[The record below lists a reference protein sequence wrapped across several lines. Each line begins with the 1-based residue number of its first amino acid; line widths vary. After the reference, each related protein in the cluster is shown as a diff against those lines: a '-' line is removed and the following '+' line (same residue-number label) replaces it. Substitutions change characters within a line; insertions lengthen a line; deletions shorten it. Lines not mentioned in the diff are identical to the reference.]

1 MKFAP
6 IILFVYNRA
15 DHALRTLQ
23 ALSKNDLAQESEL
36 FIYADGPKLNAT
48 EEQRTKIAEVRR
60 VIRQEQWCG
69 KVHIIESEKNKGL
82 ANSVISGVTDVLN
95 KHGRA
100 IVLEDDLIVSPTFL
114 HYMNKALDY
123 YESYDAVMSISSDYP
138 QRLQPITPYLY
149 DVFVSLRNFSYGW
162 GTWKNKW
169 DKVDWEMSDYETMAA
184 DSELIKAFNR
194 GGCDLWGMLQA
205 QRNHLIDSWAVR
217 FTLAHFVT
225 HSVTIMPT
233 QSFIQHMGLD
243 GSGTHCGAG
252 MTKVDREV
260 NMGKSFKFLPVIY
273 EDPRWIESFYQ
284 TYLPIKRSIWQR
296 AMNRIYKLFGKRYYN

>member
-1 MKFAP
+1 MKLAP
-6 IILFVYNRA
+6 IILFVYNRPK
-15 DHALRTLQ
+15 HTLRTLQ
-23 ALSKNDLAQESEL
+23 ALSQAELASKSEL
-36 FIYADGPKLNAT
+36 YIFSDGPKVNASA
-48 EEQRTKIAEVRR
+48 EQRDNITEVRR
-60 VIRQEQWCG
+60 VIQQTQWCE
-69 KVHIIESEKNKGL
+69 KVHIFESEQNKGL

-114 HYMNKALDY
+114 HYMNQALDY

-138 QRLQPITPYLY
+138 QRLQPITSYSY

-169 DKVDWEMSDYETMAA
+169 DKVDWDMRDYETIAA
-184 DSELIKAFNR
+184 DPELIKAFNR

-205 QRNHLIDSWAVR
+205 QRNHTIDSWAVR

-233 QSFIQHMGLD
+233 QSFIQHTGLD

-252 MTKVDREV
+252 MVLVEREV
-260 NMGKSFKFLPVIY
+260 NTKKSFRFLPVIY
-273 EDPRWIESFYQ
+273 EDPRWIDAFYQ
-284 TYLPIKRSIWQR
+284 TYLPIKRPLWQR
-296 AMNRIYKLFGKRYYN
+296 ILNRIYKLFGNDTIN